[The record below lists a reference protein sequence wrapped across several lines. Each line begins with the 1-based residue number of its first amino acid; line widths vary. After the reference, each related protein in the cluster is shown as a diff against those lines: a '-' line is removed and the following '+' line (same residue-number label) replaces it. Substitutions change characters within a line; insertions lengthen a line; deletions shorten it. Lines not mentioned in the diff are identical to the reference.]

1 MRKIIGLL
9 VLVGAVYVGYNYFFG
24 NDAKKEQATTVVDGT
39 KKAVGG
45 LVNMFKKDKENL
57 DADGMNDALKKV
69 NDIIEDLRGS
79 NIDLA
84 KYGEDLK
91 DLTGKKDQ
99 LEEMVKVFKDNGQ
112 PKEEG
117 KNITEGLGNVLND
130 LKDLSEKLN

>member
-57 DADGMNDALKKV
+57 DADGMNDAL
-69 NDIIEDLRGS
+69 
-79 NIDLA
+79 
-84 KYGEDLK
+84 
-91 DLTGKKDQ
+91 TGKKDQ